1 MNQSEITNYLTQMA
15 KIFERFK
22 LLSMTLDQFEEK
34 YMNNQNENK
43 EEKEIKEI
51 KKGLKQ
57 QLEQLEEVKIQTPK
71 IKYDSDNK
79 TYYCSECSKQC
90 NSKSAML
97 NHQYFKHNRPKK
109 QGLKKSI
116 KYQSKEIDVDDRMDD
131 LIILQ

>member
-1 MNQSEITNYLTQMA
+1 MA

-22 LLSMTLDQFEEK
+22 LLSMTLDEFEEK
-34 YMNNQNENK
+34 YMKNPNENN
-43 EEKEIKEI
+43 EGEKEVKEI

-57 QLEQLEEVKIQTPK
+57 QMDQLEGVKTQTPK
-71 IKYDSDNK
+71 IKFDSTNR
-79 TYYCSECSKQC
+79 TYSCSECSKQC

-109 QGLKKSI
+109 SAIGKST
-116 KYQSKEIDVDDRMDD
+116 KQQNQEIDVDDRMDD